1 MSVSSL
7 FVQLPHLAAT
17 MGVAWFVLASYRYIR
32 RRSSVLGAVVALAIL
47 TRAALGLG
55 LFWTSYLGLPVAQS
69 LQAGGGFWQFAP
81 DGGGYYQMAESAAR
95 AWTLFPLDNSVP
107 SPIYV
112 NVLAC
117 WMMVCGIS
125 PAAGMLLNLFL
136 YTALVLAIVR
146 TSKPVNDWRADLPCL
161 VTVAAYSFAPAILL
175 HSTQPLKDE
184 LSLAVVAAACF
195 GVLKLRGLMHWP
207 PASLNWAGGGAMIA
221 VATFSAA
228 GIRWYFACIICGAL
242 AVTLGAFAVRGRTT
256 ALPRYL
262 GGSATVLLAAWLA
275 FWGGAGPLY
284 YLIAPSLWS
293 IADVPSELM
302 NFTQM
307 ARIGFLSTPGNTSIR
322 VPLTDDLAAG
332 AARQAELRQEQ
343 IDNPAYR
350 ERARL
355 AREEARLAAERAR
368 LAAVRQGP
376 GRVAPVIPQTAPTD
390 QPRAT
395 GPDPLVLSIP
405 ITTNEQGLTMAMGL
419 AFLFV
424 PFTLIHSLTDIT
436 FSGGRGLLSLMDMD
450 TLYLNATILT
460 ALLILWQRRRMIGD
474 RLPFVVFTLVL
485 AGTTALLLGYV
496 VTNFGTLWR
505 LRPLFAVPL
514 WLLTLAVSSR
524 QDTSGAFTPAD
535 TGREP

>member
-7 FVQLPHLAAT
+7 FIQLPHLAAT

-161 VTVAAYSFAPAILL
+161 VTVTAYSFAPAILL

-207 PASLNWAGGGAMIA
+207 PASLNWAGGGATIA

-256 ALPRYL
+256 PLPRYL

-293 IADVPSELM
+293 IADVPSELT

-355 AREEARLAAERAR
+355 AGLRQ
-368 LAAVRQGP
+368 RQGAA
-376 GRVAPVIPQTAPTD
+376 APVKVLPAD
-390 QPRAT
+390 QPPASQPKAT
-395 GPDPLVLSIP
+395 GPDPLVLGIP
-405 ITTNEQGLTMAMGL
+405 TTMGEQGLGVALGIMTV
-419 AFLFV
+419 FV
-424 PFTLIHSLTDIT
+424 PLTVIHALTDIT
-436 FSGGRGLLSLMDMD
+436 FGGGRGLLSLVDID
-450 TLYLNATILT
+450 TLYLDATIF
-460 ALLILWQRRRMIGD
+460 AVLLLLWQRRRMIGD
-474 RLPFVVFTLVL
+474 RLPLVVFTLVL

-505 LRPLFAVPL
+505 LRPLFALPL
-514 WLLTLAVSSR
+514 WLVTLAVSAR
-524 QDTSGAFTPAD
+524 RDAAGPFAQAD
-535 TGREP
+535 VGREG